1 MNRLEELLVDNF
13 AQGISTGY
21 MTVAVGEKLSYGED
35 ATELIL
41 RLKFL
46 KQLQLL
52 FDVESQGESP
62 DMELLEKLVF
72 LINSL
77 QNDYRLE
84 GEVAVAEVAI
94 LPIPP
99 KVLQLVLGQTV
110 NLPGEDG
117 ESHALRPWTD
127 VIFFTFNGSNR
138 THALSF
144 IPNSFGA
151 GTFLNDKLLNPYSE
165 FTFTDSNIT
174 ISSSLEV
181 GTSYKITT
189 QYFV

>member
-1 MNRLEELLVDNF
+1 MNRLEELLIDNF
-13 AQGISTGY
+13 AQVIATGH
-21 MTVAVGEKLSYGED
+21 MTVAMGEQLSQGMD
-35 ATELIL
+35 ASDLIF
-41 RLKFL
+41 RISFID
-46 KQLQLL
+46 QLQQL
-52 FDVESQGESP
+52 FDVESQKPVSNIEI
-62 DMELLEKLVF
+62 LEQSVF
-72 LINSL
+72 VINSL

-99 KVLQLVLGQTV
+99 KVLRLVLGQTV